1 MIKLVDLYIGRA
13 AMLGTFAV
21 WCVLTTLFLL
31 LSLLDE
37 LRAVE
42 NNYGTLDALWVLALT
57 MPRLAY
63 QIFPVS
69 ALLGALLGVGGL
81 AAANELVAFRTS
93 GISRLRLAVAAL
105 AGTMILTIPVMIM
118 GEWVAPAAEQQARAF
133 RLNELVG
140 QAIIGGPGG
149 MWIRDDAD
157 FVNIQRP
164 ILLADRGHQSVD
176 FKKIVIYQFSDEAD
190 LQSITR
196 AQSATHDGERW
207 NLEQVATV
215 KFSDQGASVDYSEL
229 ADWSTEIRPEL
240 LDSAVTRPKS
250 LSARSL
256 WDYMKY
262 LDENGLDNSAYL
274 AVLWEKVLFPFTVLS
289 LVLAGMPFVF
299 GQARSQNTGVRLFFG
314 MTLGGVFM
322 IVSRAMQKLGAVYEF
337 PPLLMIL
344 IPILVLVSTAIIILR
359 RSV

>member
-1 MIKLVDLYIGRA
+1 MVKLVDLYIGRA
-13 AMLGTFAV
+13 AMLGTFSV
-21 WCVLTTLFLL
+21 WCVLTTLFIL

-37 LRAVE
+37 LRGVE
-42 NNYGTLDALWVLALT
+42 NDYGTLDALWVLALT
-57 MPRLAY
+57 TPRLAY

-105 AGTMILTIPVMIM
+105 AGTLLLTIPVMIM

-133 RLNELVG
+133 RLSELVG
-140 QAIIGGPGG
+140 QAIVGGPNG
-149 MWIRDDAD
+149 MWIRDGAD

-164 ILLADRGHQSVD
+164 ILMADRGQQSVD
-176 FKKIVIYQFSDEAD
+176 FNNVVIYNFSDEAD

-196 AQSATHDGERW
+196 AQSATHDGKSW
-207 NLEQVATV
+207 SLAQVSTV
-215 KFSDQGASVDYSEL
+215 KFSDQGASITRTEL
-229 ADWSTEIRPEL
+229 TDWSTDVRPEL
-240 LDSAVTRPKS
+240 LDSAVTRPKY

-256 WDYMKY
+256 WDYMEY
-262 LDENGLDNSAYL
+262 LEENGLDDTAYL
-274 AVLWEKVLFPFTVLS
+274 AVLWEKLFYPFTVLA

-322 IVSRAMQKLGAVYEF
+322 IVSRALQKLGAVYEF
-337 PPLLMIL
+337 PPTLMIL
-344 IPILVLVSTAIIILR
+344 IPILVLVLVAVVILR

>member
-1 MIKLVDLYIGRA
+1 MVKLVDLYIGRA
-13 AMLGTFAV
+13 ALLGTFAV

-42 NNYGTLDALWVLALT
+42 NDYGTFDALWVLALT
-57 MPRLAY
+57 TPRLAY

-105 AGTMILTIPVMIM
+105 AGTLLLTIPVMIM

-133 RLNELVG
+133 RLSELVG
-140 QAIIGGPGG
+140 QAIIGGPRG
-149 MWIRDDAD
+149 MWIRDGAD

-164 ILLADRGHQSVD
+164 ILVADRGQQSVD
-176 FKKIVIYQFSDEAD
+176 FQNIVIYHFSDKAD

-196 AQSATHDGERW
+196 AQSATHDGKGW
-207 NLEQVATV
+207 KLEQVASVEFT
-215 KFSDQGASVDYSEL
+215 DQGASATRTES
-229 ADWSTEIRPEL
+229 ADWSTEVRPEL
-240 LDSAVTRPKS
+240 LDSAVTRPKY

-256 WDYMKY
+256 WDYLQY
-262 LDENGLDNSAYL
+262 LEENGLDDTAYL
-274 AVLWEKVLFPFTVLS
+274 AVLWEKALFPFTVLA

-314 MTLGGVFM
+314 MTLGGIFM
-322 IVSRAMQKLGAVYEF
+322 IVSRALQKLGAVYEF
-337 PPLLMIL
+337 PPLLMLL
-344 IPILVLVSTAIIILR
+344 IPILVLVLVAIAILR

>member
-1 MIKLVDLYIGRA
+1 MVKLVDLYIGRA
-13 AMLGTFAV
+13 ALLGTFAV

-42 NNYGTLDALWVLALT
+42 NDYGTLDALWVLALT
-57 MPRLAY
+57 TPRLAY

-105 AGTMILTIPVMIM
+105 AGTLMLTIPVMIM
-118 GEWVAPAAEQQARAF
+118 GEGVAPAAEQQARAI
-133 RLNELVG
+133 RLSELVG

-149 MWIRDDAD
+149 MWIRDGAD

-164 ILLADRGHQSVD
+164 ILVADRGQQSVD
-176 FKKIVIYQFSDEAD
+176 FQNIVIYRFSDKAD

-196 AQSATHDGERW
+196 AQSATHDGEGW
-207 NLEQVATV
+207 KLEQVAAVEFT
-215 KFSDQGASVDYSEL
+215 DQGASVTRTES
-229 ADWSTEIRPEL
+229 ADWSTEVRPEL
-240 LDSAVTRPKS
+240 LDSAVTRPKY

-256 WDYMKY
+256 WDYLQY
-262 LDENGLDNSAYL
+262 LEENGLDDTAYL
-274 AVLWEKVLFPFTVLS
+274 AVLWEKALFPFTVLA

-322 IVSRAMQKLGAVYEF
+322 IVSRALQKLGAVYEF
-337 PPLLMIL
+337 PPLLMLL
-344 IPILVLVSTAIIILR
+344 IPILVLVFVAITILR